1 MIFLSRRSIPLVA
14 TLFALQ
20 YYESVVAFHAS
31 LPNRASMIQQKRNQ
45 NNDDGVDIL
54 IMLRAVSAQE
64 AAERMQ
70 QLQQADRAAMEQE
83 QPPLLFDEEL
93 IDEMNAAYM
102 TLEKRIQDGPGSLAV
117 NEIDQLENRF
127 RRIIEEMKINE
138 HNRPTKKSSSTESQQ
153 QQQQQQQQVQSSPT
167 VITNER
173 NNVLDTSNDEGP
185 VYDGSGG
192 LGQPR
197 GTINTYAIEGMEEM
211 TSEEYIKALQNKV
224 IETQRER
231 RESGR
236 IGSHGTWNYLNKL
249 SGNTAGI
256 LNKNG
261 MLNKKE

>member
-1 MIFLSRRSIPLVA
+1 MSQDTKVSMDQKEIDQIEAKRRGISYKEV
-14 TLFALQ
+14 
-20 YYESVVAFHAS
+20 
-31 LPNRASMIQQKRNQ
+31 R
-45 NNDDGVDIL
+45 
-54 IMLRAVSAQE
+54 QE
-64 AAERMQ
+64 R
-70 QLQQADRAAMEQE
+70 RAA
-83 QPPLLFDEEL
+83 
-93 IDEMNAAYM
+93 AAAA
-102 TLEKRIQDGPGSLAV
+102 TTKNKKRSSSTTTSTNSHHHQ

-138 HNRPTKKSSSTESQQ
+138 HNRPTKKSSSTEPQH

-192 LGQPR
+192 MGQPR
-197 GTINTYAIEGMEEM
+197 GTVNTYAIEGMEEM

-236 IGSHGTWNYLNKL
+236 IGSHGTWNYLNQL

-256 LNKNG
+256 LNKP
-261 MLNKKE
+261 K